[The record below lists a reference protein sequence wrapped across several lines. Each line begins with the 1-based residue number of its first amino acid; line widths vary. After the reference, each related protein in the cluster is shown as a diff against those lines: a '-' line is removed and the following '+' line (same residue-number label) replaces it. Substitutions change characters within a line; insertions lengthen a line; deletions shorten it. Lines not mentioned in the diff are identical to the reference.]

1 LVAATGVAAGQAH
14 FAVEPFARGAEVCV
28 GAAPP
33 SILKKERSMPSQSR
47 SQADAALEDS
57 PPPWVWDFG
66 LPPRVWYFRLST
78 ASVAAFAVAVAG
90 RFESASWFF
99 SAGALTAVLIILSV
113 GRLVGKKHDPSS
125 ESEPASAKIVRGTA
139 AVITGLI
146 ALAAG
151 GLDAGDLNATTI
163 GVALLAT
170 IAVLSM
176 LLSARPK
183 VRAIIQQNMNAEP
196 MIALVS
202 NVVPYW
208 SQHILVA
215 QKEGNAAI
223 TDLISF
229 FSNLT
234 EKLSAA
240 AAKCELAAHGEDNS
254 HSEVVSRASGDL
266 LSQIESLKHSI
277 DARRHALAGL
287 ARLSSTVTE
296 LRRMADDVRTVAR
309 QTNLLAINAAIE
321 AARSGPAGRG
331 FAVVA
336 DEVRN
341 LSTRSAEAG
350 RRIDENV
357 RAIGEAAKE
366 LDKYTVETEKD
377 DASLIA
383 SSERLIDTVLQPLQG
398 LVDELVSTSATLRD
412 TNDGV
417 RTEMDNL
424 FTGFQFQDRVSQIL
438 ESTCRDMDKLTQM
451 LEAGSTSD
459 QIKPDVGAWLRSLQQ
474 TYTTDE
480 QRSLHQSRETGSVGV
495 KSALERSSI
504 EIW

>member
-1 LVAATGVAAGQAH
+1 
-14 FAVEPFARGAEVCV
+14 
-28 GAAPP
+28 
-33 SILKKERSMPSQSR
+33 MPSPSR
-47 SQADAALEDS
+47 SQSAAAQEGSTLQWD
-57 PPPWVWDFG
+57 WDFTV
-66 LPPRVWYFRLST
+66 PPGVWYFRLST
-78 ASVAAFAVAVAG
+78 ASVAGFGAATAG
-90 RFESASWFF
+90 RFEG
-99 SAGALTAVLIILSV
+99 GAWIYAAAAIGAVMLILTV
-113 GRLVGKKHDPSS
+113 GRGIGKKHDPSS
-125 ESEPASAKIVRGTA
+125 EFEPASAKIVRGVA
-139 AVITGLI
+139 AGATGLI
-146 ALAAG
+146 SLAAG
-151 GLDAGDLNATTI
+151 GLGVDAPTI
-163 GVALLAT
+163 GVALLSAM
-170 IAVLSM
+170 AVLSI
-176 LLSARPK
+176 LHSARPR
-183 VRAIIQQNMNAEP
+183 VRAVIQRNLQAEP
-196 MIALVS
+196 VIDLVS
-202 NVVPYW
+202 HIVPYW
-208 SQHILVA
+208 AQHIQVA
-215 QKEGNAAI
+215 QNEGNSAI

-240 AAKCELAAHGEDNS
+240 AAKCEQAAHGQDNS
-254 HSEVVSRASGDL
+254 HSQIVSGASGDL
-266 LSQIESLKHSI
+266 MSQIQSLKHSI
-277 DARRHALAGL
+277 EARRHALAGL
-287 ARLSSTVTE
+287 AKLSSTVTE

-321 AARSGPAGRG
+321 AARAGPAGRG

-377 DASLIA
+377 DANLIA
-383 SSERLIDTVLQPLQG
+383 SSERLIDTVLQPLQT
-398 LVDELVSTSATLRD
+398 LVDELVSTSAILRE

-438 ESTCRDMDKLTQM
+438 ESTCRDMSKLTD
-451 LEAGSTSD
+451 LLAAEPSSD
-459 QIKPDVGAWLRSLQQ
+459 QIKPDAGAWLRSLEK

-480 QRSLHQSRETGSVGV
+480 QRRLHHAREAGSSSAGG
-495 KSALERSSI
+495 KSPLERSSI